1 MSAFTTSF
9 TGVRVVSKTAVAKKS
24 VSTKA
29 VASMDNVKKVRRRRA
44 RRDRSIGFYSI
55 RSIDRLDSIAGDGT
69 IARVTTK
76 TRGLVRVMRAM
87 DV

>member
-29 VASMDNVKKVRRRRA
+29 VASMDNVKKVRRRR
-44 RRDRSIGFYSI
+44 RDRFDRSDWIRSIDRSIGF
-55 RSIDRLDSIAGDGT
+55 DREGSGT
-69 IARVTTK
+69 IARVTTV
-76 TRGLVRVMRAM
+76 TRGLVRSMRAM

>member
-44 RRDRSIGFYSI
+44 RRDRSIGLD
-55 RSIDRLDSIAGDGT
+55 SIDRSIGFDREGAGT

>member
-1 MSAFTTSF
+1 
-9 TGVRVVSKTAVAKKS
+9 
-24 VSTKA
+24 
-29 VASMDNVKKVRRRRA
+29 MDNVKKVRRRRA
-44 RRDRSIGFYSI
+44 RRRRDRSIGLDSIDRSIGF
-55 RSIDRLDSIAGDGT
+55 DREGAGT

>member
-29 VASMDNVKKVRRRRA
+29 VASMENVKKVRRVVA
-44 RRDRSIGFYSI
+44 TRRDATRDGWMEVEFGRESI
-55 RSIDRLDSIAGDGT
+55 RSIAGG
-69 IARVTTK
+69 IERS
-76 TRGLVRVMRAM
+76 RA
-87 DV
+87 

>member
-1 MSAFTTSF
+1 
-9 TGVRVVSKTAVAKKS
+9 
-24 VSTKA
+24 
-29 VASMDNVKKVRRRRA
+29 MDNVKKVRRRRA
-44 RRDRSIGFYSI
+44 RRDRSIGLD
-55 RSIDRLDSIAGDGT
+55 SIDRSIGFDREGAGT